1 MELTAPVLVPLVPV
15 VNNADI
21 AWPNRTS
28 LPSKLPSDGSTP
40 SAARIGL
47 PAASDQ

>member
-15 VNNADI
+15 VKSADI
-21 AWPNRTS
+21 AWPKRTS
-28 LPSKLPSDGSTP
+28 LPSKLPRCGSTP
-40 SAARIGL
+40 SAARIGF